1 MENSESKMPLL
12 LGTRASAL
20 AQWQAQWV
28 AARLVERGHAVELV
42 PIVTHGDRNQQSKI
56 GSTGA
61 NGSIAARNVFTKEIQ
76 QALLEKRIDLAVH
89 SLKDLSTEPVEGLAL
104 AAVPARGPV
113 DDVLVWPADGGIESL
128 AEGAVIGTGSP
139 RRYSQLHHVRPDLR
153 IRDIRGNVD
162 TRLGKLEAGQ
172 YDAIILAEAGL
183 RRLGLDQWIG
193 ETMPK
198 DIMLPAVGQGALG
211 IETRTDDQTARS
223 AVASLDDA
231 ETHAAV
237 TAERAMMAALEG
249 GCLAPIAAWARV
261 ENGRLTLDRRLVLD
275 GRVLSLDG
283 RERLDVTLS
292 VADIQDAV
300 ALGQSVAKELS
311 DKGADVLI
319 RDARSADK

>member
-42 PIVTHGDRNQQSKI
+42 PIATHGDRNQQSKI
-56 GSTGA
+56 GSIGTQ
-61 NGSIAARNVFTKEIQ
+61 NVFTKEIQ
-76 QALLEKRIDLAVH
+76 QALLDKHIDLAVH

-113 DDVLVWPADGGIESL
+113 DDVLVWPAAGGIESL
-128 AEGAVIGTGSP
+128 AEGAIIGTGSP
-139 RRYSQLHHVRPDLR
+139 RRRSQLHHVRPDLR

-162 TRLGKLEAGQ
+162 TRLAKLEAGH

-183 RRLGLDQWIG
+183 RRLGLDRWIG

-198 DIMLPAVGQGALG
+198 DIMLPAIGQGALG
-211 IETRTDDQTARS
+211 IETRTDDRSARS

-231 ETHAAV
+231 ETRAAV

-261 ENGRLTLDRRLVLD
+261 ENGRVTLDRRLVLD

>member
-20 AQWQAQWV
+20 AQWQAEWV
-28 AARLVERGHAVELV
+28 AARLIELGHAVELV
-42 PIVTHGDRNQQSKI
+42 PIVTHGDRNQESKI
-56 GSTGA
+56 GSIGVQ
-61 NGSIAARNVFTKEIQ
+61 NVFTKEIQ
-76 QALLEKRIDLAVH
+76 QALLQRRIDLAVH

-104 AAVPARGPV
+104 AAVPRRGPI

-128 AEGAVIGTGSP
+128 AEGAIIGTGSP
-139 RRYSQLHHVRPDLR
+139 RRRSQLHHVRPDLR
-153 IRDIRGNVD
+153 IHDIRGNVD
-162 TRLGKLEAGQ
+162 TRLAKLEAGQ

-193 ETMPK
+193 ETMPR
-198 DIMLPAVGQGALG
+198 DVMLPAVGQGALG
-211 IETRTDDQTARS
+211 IETRADDRAARA

-231 ETHAAV
+231 QTHAAV

-261 ENGRLTLDRRLVLD
+261 ENGRLALD

-283 RERLDVTLS
+283 RKRLDARLS
-292 VADIQDAV
+292 VADIQDA
-300 ALGQSVAKELS
+300 ATLGQNVAKELS
-311 DKGADVLI
+311 DKGADILI
-319 RDARSADK
+319 RDARSAEK

>member
-28 AARLVERGHAVELV
+28 AARLIELGHAVELV
-42 PIVTHGDRNQQSKI
+42 PIVTHGDRNQQAKI
-56 GSTGA
+56 GSIGA
-61 NGSIAARNVFTKEIQ
+61 QNVFTKEIQ
-76 QALLEKRIDLAVH
+76 QALLERRIDLAVH

-104 AAVPARGPV
+104 AVVPRRGPV
-113 DDVLVWPADGGIESL
+113 DDVLVWPTGGGIESL
-128 AEGAVIGTGSP
+128 AEGAIIGTGSP
-139 RRYSQLHHVRPDLR
+139 RRRSQLHHVRPDLR
-153 IRDIRGNVD
+153 IHDIRGNVD
-162 TRLGKLEAGQ
+162 TRLAKLEAGR

-183 RRLGLDQWIG
+183 RRLGLERWIG
-193 ETMPK
+193 ETMPR

-211 IETRTDDQTARS
+211 IETRADDRAARA

-231 ETHAAV
+231 PTHAAV

-261 ENGRLTLDRRLVLD
+261 ENGRLVLD

-283 RERLDVTLS
+283 LKRLDATLS
-292 VADIQDAV
+292 VDDIQNA
-300 ALGQSVAKELS
+300 ATLGQNVAKELS
-311 DKGADVLI
+311 HKGADALI
-319 RDARSADK
+319 RDARLAEK